1 MICRKCRAAIPE
13 GCVYCPLCGAK
24 QEQEAR
30 RRLKRANGL
39 GSVYKLPGRRRRPWA
54 AKKGAQYV
62 GFYETKTAALEAL
75 NRLAWGALPEKYNY
89 TFANVYRGW
98 SAEHFRDLTAS
109 GVAQYERAYNVFQE
123 LHARRFRELRT
134 ADFQAVLDQHAE
146 QSVSTV
152 GKYKQLITQM
162 SRWAVRE
169 EITPTDF
176 ATFCK
181 VRGRASVGHEPM
193 TLEEIARLEAA
204 ALESEAAKIV
214 CMLLATGMRI
224 GELFA
229 LPLADYHESYVIGG
243 EKSAAGRGRIIPIR
257 EEGRAFFEYF
267 AAQSEGM
274 EFLLDSYVGNHNVDN
289 FRKRDYYPLLDQLGI
304 PRSKTPHSTRTTYT
318 TRAVAEELAPA
329 ALQKV
334 LGHRDFST
342 TQKFYNKPQA
352 EDLVKAVDA
361 AGKKS
366 AAKAKKGTKKEAV

>member
-1 MICRKCRAAIPE
+1 MVCRKCRTQIPE
-13 GCVYCPLCGAK
+13 GCIFCPLCGAK

-39 GSVYKLPGRRRRPWA
+39 GSVYKLSGRRRRPWA

-62 GFYETKTAALEAL
+62 GFFETKTAALEAL
-75 NRLAWGALPEKYNY
+75 NRLAGEELPEKYNY
-89 TFANVYRGW
+89 TFADVYRGW
-98 SAEHFRDLTAS
+98 SAEHFLDVTDAGR
-109 GVAQYERAYNVFQE
+109 AQYERAYDVFRD
-123 LHARRFRELRT
+123 LHARKFRELRT
-134 ADFQAVLDQHAE
+134 ADFQAVLDQHGDKSE
-146 QSVSTV
+146 STV
-152 GKYKQLITQM
+152 AKYKQLLTQM

-176 ATFCK
+176 ATFCR

-193 TLEEIARLEAA
+193 TREEIARLEAA
-204 ALESEAAKIV
+204 ARDSEAAKIV

-229 LPLADYHESYVIGG
+229 LPLADYHGSYVIGG

-257 EEGRAFFEYF
+257 DEGRAHFAYF
-267 AAQSEGM
+267 ARQSEGM
-274 EFLLDSYVGNHNVDN
+274 ELLLDSYVGNHDVAN
-289 FRKRDYYPLLDQLGI
+289 FRKRDYYPLLDRLGI

-342 TQKFYNKPQA
+342 TQAFYNKPRA
-352 EDLVKAVDA
+352 KDLVDAVDA

-366 AAKAKKGTKKEAV
+366 AKKAKKDTKKEAV